1 MTQAISAMAAM
12 LTLNLLLLDYC
23 NYCEGMRW
31 NTISAL
37 PLPVPLRRQ
46 FVARA
51 SQKSR
56 AACRILVRTPD
67 AALTFR
73 LK

>member
-23 NYCEGMRW
+23 KYCEGMRW

-37 PLPVPLRRQ
+37 PSPVPLRRQ

-51 SQKSR
+51 R
-56 AACRILVRTPD
+56 AVQP
-67 AALTFR
+67 AAFLSAPR
-73 LK
+73 MRH